1 MFKWILESSLRN
13 RLLVIISALVLMAY
27 GAFTLSRTPVDVF
40 PDLNKPTV
48 TLMTEAGGMAAEEVE
63 QLITF
68 PLETT
73 MNGLPGVENVRSVS
87 SAGLSFVYVTFDWR
101 TDIYRARQMV
111 SERLTAMEE
120 GLPPGVVP
128 RMGPISSVMGE
139 ILQIAIPIGSAPAAE
154 PASEPAASH
163 ATATKAPALSAMQ
176 VREYAD
182 WVLRPRLMAIAGVA
196 QVIPIGGEVRQFQ
209 VQPDTARMAAL
220 GITESHLEAALKG
233 FSANTSGGFLE
244 LNGREYLIRHLGRT
258 SRLTDLQ
265 NLALSTRN
273 GQPIVLRQIATV
285 QFAPAI
291 RRGDAGFEGQPAVI
305 LGIQKQPTADT
316 IALTRS
322 IEAALEEMKPSLPA
336 GMNAPRV
343 TFRQANFIEASIT
356 TLQGKLIGA
365 SVFVAVILYFF
376 LGTLRPLVIALTAIP
391 TSIFLTGLVFQYFG
405 LSINTMTLGGL
416 AIAIGGLVDDAV
428 VDVENIMRR
437 LKEDRIRHPQH
448 RLHPLEVVAR
458 ASMEV
463 RSAILYATVIIVLV
477 FLPLFALP
485 GMEGRLFVPLGV
497 AFIVSTLAS
506 LLVSVTITPV
516 LSYYLLPGMKQL
528 GHDDTRVLRWLKGGY
543 RSSLQAVLNRPRA
556 ALAAA
561 GVGVLVAAAA
571 VPFFPTTFL
580 PPFNEGTLMV
590 GLRLNP
596 GVTLAESS
604 ALAQQA
610 ERLVKQ
616 VPEVTHVGRRSGRAE
631 LDEHA
636 EGVHVS
642 ELDVGLRPAAELT
655 RPMDAVVADIRA
667 RLAPLP
673 AAIGIGQPISHRI
686 DHMLSGVRSQI
697 AIKVFGEDLDT
708 LRGQAESLRGRLAGI
723 PGLADLEV
731 EKQVLAPQ
739 IKVRV
744 DYAAAA
750 RYGVPAPQVLAT
762 LQSLVEGERVTQIV
776 EGNRRFA
783 LVVKLPEAAR
793 SIEGLGQV
801 LIDTPLGAV
810 PLSRLATIEDSDGP
824 NQISRD
830 DGRRRIV
837 LSANAQGRALSEV
850 VADIRRVVAETR
862 LPEGYFITLGG
873 QFQAQEEA
881 SRLVGL
887 LSLVS
892 LVLMFV
898 VLYSRY
904 RSATLATLIMANIPL
919 ALVGAVLGLWLAGQ
933 PLSVAAMV
941 GFITLAGISVRN
953 GILKVSHYINLMRFE
968 GENFSHAL
976 IVRGSIERLSPV
988 LMTALVTAF
997 ALAPLLF
1004 EAERPGTEILHPVA
1018 VVIFSGLISSTLLDT
1033 YLTPALFWLFGRKS
1047 AERLMDERDAE
1058 AF

>member
-1 MFKWILESSLRN
+1 MFKWLLDNSLGN
-13 RLLVIISALVLMAY
+13 RLLVIIASVVLMAY
-27 GAFTLSRTPVDVF
+27 GALTLSRTPVDVF

-63 QLITF
+63 QLITS

-73 MNGLPGVENVRSVS
+73 MNGLPGVESVRSTS
-87 SAGLSFVYVTFDWR
+87 SAGLSFLYVTFDWS
-101 TDIYRARQMV
+101 TDIFRARQLV
-111 SERLTAMEE
+111 SERLSSMEE
-120 GLPPGVVP
+120 GLAEGVVP
-128 RMGPISSVMGE
+128 RMGPISSIMGE
-139 ILQIAIPIGSAPAAE
+139 IMQIAMPVDAARIS
-154 PASEPAASH
+154 PMA
-163 ATATKAPALSAMQ
+163 

-182 WVLRPRLMAIAGVA
+182 WVLRPRLLAVPGVA

-209 VQPDTARMAAL
+209 VQPDTARMAGL
-220 GITESHLEAALKG
+220 GITHDQLEAALKG
-233 FSANTSGGFLE
+233 FAANTSGGFLE

-258 SRLTDLQ
+258 SALDDLKH
-265 NLALSTRN
+265 LALTATAN
-273 GQPIVLRQIATV
+273 GQPILLRQVAEVT
-285 QFAPAI
+285 FAAAPK
-291 RRGDAGFEGQPAVI
+291 RGDAGFEGKPAVI

-316 IALTRS
+316 IALTEA
-322 IEAALEEMKPSLPA
+322 IESALEGLKASLPA
-336 GMNAPRV
+336 GMEAPRV
-343 TFRQANFIEASIT
+343 TFRQASFIEASIT

-365 SVFVAVILYFF
+365 SVFVAVILFFF
-376 LGTLRPLVIALTAIP
+376 LGTLRPTVIALTAIP
-391 TSIFLTGLVFQYFG
+391 VSVFITALVFRYFG

-428 VDVENIMRR
+428 VGVENVLRR
-437 LKEDRIRHPQH
+437 LKEDRAKHPEH

-458 ASMEV
+458 ATMEV

-477 FLPLFALP
+477 FIPLFALP
-485 GMEGRLFVPLGV
+485 GLEGKLFVPLGI

-506 LLVSVTITPV
+506 LVVSVTVTPV
-516 LSYYLLPGMKQL
+516 LGFYLLPRMKHLDHGDTRLLAWMKQ
-528 GHDDTRVLRWLKGGY
+528 RYSRA
-543 RSSLQAVLNRPRA
+543 LQAVLGRPKA

-561 GVGVLVAAAA
+561 GLAVLAAAAA
-571 VPFFPTTFL
+571 VPFFPTTVL
-580 PPFNEGTLMV
+580 PPFNEGTLLV

-596 GVTLAESS
+596 GVTLPETT
-604 ALAQQA
+604 ALARRA
-610 ERLVKQ
+610 EVLVKA

-642 ELDVGLRPAAELT
+642 ELDVGLKPVAELT
-655 RPMDAVVADIRA
+655 RSMDEIKADIRA

-673 AAIGIGQPISHRI
+673 AALEIGQPISHRI

-697 AIKVFGEDLDT
+697 AIKIFGEDLDA
-708 LRGQAESLRGRLAGI
+708 LRGQADALRARLAAVPGI
-723 PGLADLEV
+723 ADLQI

-739 IKVRV
+739 IKVRL

-750 RYGVPAPQVLAT
+750 QYGVPTPQVLAA
-762 LQSLVEGERVTQIV
+762 LQSLVEGEKLTQIV
-776 EGNRRFA
+776 EGGRRFA
-783 LVVKLPEAAR
+783 LVVRLPESAR
-793 SIEGLGQV
+793 SLEGLSNL
-801 LIDTPLGAV
+801 LIETPSGRV
-810 PLSRLATIEDSDGP
+810 PLSRLATIEDGDGP

-837 LSANAQGRALSEV
+837 LSANASGRALSDV
-850 VADIRRVVAETR
+850 VADIRRVVADTR

-887 LSLVS
+887 LSIVS

-904 RSATLATLIMANIPL
+904 RSVTLSALIMVNIPL
-919 ALVGAVLGLWLAGQ
+919 ALVGAVVGLALSGQ
-933 PLSVAAMV
+933 PLSVAALV

-968 GENFSHAL
+968 GEGFDL
-976 IVRGSIERLSPV
+976 PMILRGSLERLSPV

-997 ALAPLLF
+997 ALAPLLL
-1004 EAERPGTEILHPVA
+1004 EAEQPGTEVLHPVA
-1018 VVIFSGLISSTLLDT
+1018 VVIFSGLVSSTLLDT
-1033 YLTPALFWLFGRKS
+1033 FLTPAMFWLFGRKA
-1047 AERLMDERDAE
+1047 AERLMDDKDAE
-1058 AF
+1058 AL